1 MNLKEKVALVY
12 ARKQN
17 LSARTSWR
25 TMVLFLALLIPAV
38 AGQLGAAQDQP
49 GANYALIIDVYS
61 GAVQPDALNVCCRIA
76 TSILPDRVMRMDKKS

>member
-25 TMVLFLALLIPAV
+25 TMVLFLAFLIPVAV
-38 AGQLGAAQDQP
+38 GKVAAAQDQP
-49 GANYALIIDVYS
+49 GADYALIARDN
-61 GAVQPDALNVCCRIA
+61 GLTAVLGLQIGDEDEAVRQFPCLFMA
-76 TSILPDRVMRMDKKS
+76 